1 MHLTRTLECMYAVP
15 ESIWTVPMMAPR
27 SVDLPSPLLCTGVYR
42 RMQSLLVEEDAVE
55 EWDGNEDIWR
65 KEE

>member
-1 MHLTRTLECMYAVP
+1 
-15 ESIWTVPMMAPR
+15 MAPR

-65 KEE
+65 KEEEIEGLKR